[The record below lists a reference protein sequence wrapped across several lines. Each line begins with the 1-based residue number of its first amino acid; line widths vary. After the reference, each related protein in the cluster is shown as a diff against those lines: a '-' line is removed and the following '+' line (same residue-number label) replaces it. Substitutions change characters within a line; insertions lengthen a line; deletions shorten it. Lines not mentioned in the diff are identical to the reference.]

1 MKSHSSKSSPSPS
14 PSPSSLVAAS
24 AASASSVASVASLAA
39 ATSAT
44 SVSTTTTSAST
55 TSASAVALSSSL
67 SSSEVGVYIHVPY
80 CLQKCHYCDFVK
92 YGVEELPPI
101 EDYFKLV
108 LEELKQLK
116 LNKSQSVKSLYFGG
130 GTPSLASKKDLKSIV
145 DKVSTHFIQNPEITL
160 EINPGTLTL
169 KDFKELRSIGF
180 NRFSIGV
187 QTFNQKLLQS
197 CGRQHTPM
205 DSLKDLNILK
215 SLKFNFSMD
224 LLYGLPEQSLGE
236 LTKDLEIIKDLKP
249 PHISSYN
256 LTLAKGHRFDVNRPS
271 DEIQI
276 QMMELIEKKL
286 LEFNCKKY
294 EVSNFSQPGFESKH
308 NQGYWKDQSY
318 FSFGMG
324 AHSYD
329 RDFTPWGRRYW
340 NTAHYDKY
348 KKCIKSGKR
357 LYQGQEV
364 LKLHEALTDYL
375 HTSLRQ
381 VDGLLKNNFLHKFNK
396 FNFNEELLEKV
407 NKKFLKLINNN
418 LLSQTQNGWAL
429 TNEGFRKT
437 NVVFLELCFSEKDLS
452 TIQNTI
458 QSTIQNTTQNTIQ
471 NTFEAQF

>member
-1 MKSHSSKSSPSPS
+1 MKSHSSKSS

-24 AASASSVASVASLAA
+24 AASASSVAVASLAAASVSTSASSVAVASLAA
-39 ATSAT
+39 ATSAA
-44 SVSTTTTSAST
+44 SVST
-55 TSASAVALSSSL
+55 TSASAVAL

-458 QSTIQNTTQNTIQ
+458 QSTIQNT
-471 NTFEAQF
+471 FEAQF